1 MKQCT
6 DALEL
11 ESYRAAFEA
20 VGVPM
25 MIFDRDTHRCVD
37 ANAAADRAY
46 GYRADEWCAM
56 SLVDLY
62 EAQDQVALPARLRDL
77 GAARFENP
85 TAVRHRRRD
94 GSTFWVS
101 EALSLI
107 ADGPR
112 YRVLVCAHDATEN
125 QNMLSEI
132 SLMREHCELAQEMT
146 GVGHCI
152 FNLKDGRQSWSARQ
166 YLNFGLASG
175 SMPADPACGVD
186 ALLGRVQALDR
197 ERAAAAVHSC
207 IDTGQPFDSEWR
219 LGWPDGSEHVVR
231 VDGMRKDDPDGSP
244 RAFVVTSLDLTERR
258 RTEESLRQIRRDL
271 SRAQQIA
278 QVGTW
283 SLDLATQIASSTSD
297 EARDIFGLEGRDGF
311 HLPVAELNR
320 RIHPDDL
327 ARVEV
332 ARQYCFEHPGTGYY
346 VQYRV
351 IPRPGV
357 VRHVES
363 QAEVQTDAD
372 GKGVRMVGFM
382 RDITEARLAEEEI
395 QRLAYHDE
403 LTGLPNRVALRGH
416 LDQVTSFE
424 AADCVPL
431 ALLVIDVSRFQDIC
445 LTLGHVN
452 SDVLLKDVALRITGA
467 LDEGIYVARTGGSQ
481 FAAILSDGS
490 TYESTPCAHKVLKAF
505 EAPFQVAGV
514 LYDISVHIGIVL
526 FPGHATD
533 PIGLFRKGNVAAYR
547 ARQLGT
553 QVLVYQSEHDPYKP
567 ERLTLLGEFRRAIQ
581 EGQIELY
588 CQPKV
593 ALASNDVTGAEAL
606 VRWRHPRLGMISP
619 ALFVPLIEDTE
630 LIHVLTRHMLQA
642 AVRQCFNWQRA
653 GLLVPLAV
661 NVSPRNLLSRDLA
674 PLLDTLLH
682 TWGGSPDWLG
692 LEITESSLI
701 TDPEASLAE
710 LATLSDMGF
719 RLFIDDF
726 GTGYSSLAYL
736 TRMPVDVI
744 KVDHGFTMRMLEDKR
759 AAAIVKSTIELAHN
773 LGMSVVAEGT
783 ASRDIWNALADY
795 GCDEAQGFYVAEPFP
810 ACEFGAWLQKTGRRI
825 QAHPVNATSV
835 S

>member
-1 MKQCT
+1 MKQCAA
-6 DALEL
+6 DVQLK
-11 ESYRAAFEA
+11 SYRALFEGIA
-20 VGVPM
+20 MPM
-25 MIFDRDTHRCVD
+25 LIFDVDTGRCVD

-46 GYRADEWCAM
+46 GYRADEWCTV
-56 SLVDLY
+56 SLSDLY
-62 EAQDQVALPARLRDL
+62 EVADQVPSAALLCELSDARPRDADL
-77 GAARFENP
+77 
-85 TAVRHRRRD
+85 VRHRRRD
-94 GSTFWVS
+94 GGVFWVS
-101 EALSLI
+101 ARLSAI
-107 ADGPR
+107 ADGGR
-112 YRVLVCAHDATEN
+112 RRVLMCADDATAS
-125 QNMLSEI
+125 QDMLSEL
-132 SLMREHCELAQEMT
+132 SLMREHCALAQAMT

-152 FNLKDGRQSWSARQ
+152 FDLKSGRQSWSARQ
-166 YLNFGLASG
+166 YLNFGIAQG
-175 SMPADPACGVD
+175 AMPADLAG
-186 ALLGRVQALDR
+186 GVQALLDCVSAPDH
-197 ERAAAAVHSC
+197 ERAAAAIRSC
-207 IDTGQPFDSEWR
+207 IDSGRPFDMEWR
-219 LGWPDGSEHVVR
+219 LRWPDGSPHVVR
-231 VDGMRKDDPDGSP
+231 VDGMRKDDPDGTP
-244 RAFVVTSLDLTERR
+244 RAFVLTSLDLTERR
-258 RTEESLRQIRRDL
+258 RTEERLRESRRDL
-271 SRAQQIA
+271 SRAQHIA
-278 QVGTW
+278 RIGTW
-283 SLDLATQIASSTSD
+283 TLDLATQVASSTSD
-297 EARDIFGLEGRDGF
+297 EARAIFGLDGRDGF
-311 HLPVAELNR
+311 ELPVEELNR

-327 ARVEV
+327 PMVEV
-332 ARQYCFEHPGTGYY
+332 ARRYCFDHPGTGYY

-351 IPRPGV
+351 IPGPGI

-382 RDITEARLAEEEI
+382 RDITEARLAEQEI

-403 LTGLPNRVALRGH
+403 LTGLPNRLALRRY
-416 LDQVTSFE
+416 LDHVTSFD

-431 ALLVIDVSRFQDIC
+431 ALLIIDVSRFQEIC

-452 SDVLLKDVALRITGA
+452 SDALLKDVALRITGA
-467 LDEGIYVARTGGSQ
+467 LGEGIYVARTGGSQ
-481 FAAILSDGS
+481 FAAVLSDIS
-490 TYESTPCAHKVLKAF
+490 TYESTPWAHQVLKAF
-505 EAPFQVAGV
+505 EMPFPVADI
-514 LYDISVHIGIVL
+514 LYDISVHVGIAL

-553 QVLVYQSEHDPYKP
+553 EVLVYQSEHDPYKP

-593 ALASNDVTGAEAL
+593 ALSTNDVTGAEAL

-630 LIHVLTRHMLQA
+630 LIHVLTRHMLRA

-653 GLLVPLAV
+653 GLSVPLAV

-674 PLLDTLLH
+674 QLLETLLH

-701 TDPEASLAE
+701 TDPDASLAE
-710 LATLSDMGF
+710 LATLSEMGF

-726 GTGYSSLAYL
+726 GTGYSSLGYL

-744 KVDHGFTMRMLEDKR
+744 KIDHGFTMRMLEDQR

-783 ASRDIWNALADY
+783 ASQAIWDALAGY
-795 GCDEAQGFYVAEPFP
+795 GCDEAQGYFLSEPFP
-810 ACEFGAWLQKTGRRI
+810 ACQFGGWLQATGRRVR
-825 QAHPVNATSV
+825 AHAPKARAMS
-835 S
+835 